1 MKKIMSL
8 LLVGIMMLSLVACG
22 KAGGKRT
29 AERVERRCILLY
41 LQ

>member
-1 MKKIMSL
+1 MKRSSL

-22 KAGGKRT
+22 KAGERT
-29 AERVERRCILLY
+29 ARVERRCILLY